1 MSEETCGSK
10 VEAAEEERR
19 PYAESDLLP
28 LSRLADIEFCERRA
42 ALHLVEQ
49 VWEDNVHTAQG
60 TALHGMVHELTGT
73 EVRGDIRIAR
83 GLMIHSFRLG
93 LIGKADVVEF
103 HRSTDESAQPGQGE
117 TARLPNARGWWRP
130 FPVEYKP
137 GRLKTQRSF
146 QIQLCAQAMCLEEML
161 GVAVPKGA
169 LFYGK
174 SARRQEVVFDAAL
187 RSETAE
193 MAARLH
199 ALFEA
204 GRTPP
209 AVYEK
214 KCESC
219 SLLPVCKPRV
229 TGGDRSARKHL
240 DRAILESLAAQAEAE
255 DGCAPRGARGLK
267 ET

>member
-1 MSEETCGSK
+1 MIYMED
-10 VEAAEEERR
+10 
-19 PYAESDLLP
+19 DLLP
-28 LSRLADIEFCERRA
+28 LSAVSHLVFCERRC
-42 ALHLVEQ
+42 ALIHIEGLWGE
-49 VWEDNVHTAQG
+49 NIFTAQG
-60 TALHGMVHELTGT
+60 RVLHDKTHREGIEWQ
-73 EVRGDIRIAR
+73 GDTKITR
-83 GLMIHSFRLG
+83 GLRLRSLRLG
-93 LIGKADVVEF
+93 LSGVADVVEF
-103 HRSTDESAQPGQGE
+103 HPGG
-117 TARLPNARGWWRP
+117 TGPPVP
-130 FPVEYKP
+130 FPVEYKR
-137 GRLKTQRSF
+137 GIKRHERSF
-146 QIQLCAQAMCLEEML
+146 EIQLCAQAMCLEEML